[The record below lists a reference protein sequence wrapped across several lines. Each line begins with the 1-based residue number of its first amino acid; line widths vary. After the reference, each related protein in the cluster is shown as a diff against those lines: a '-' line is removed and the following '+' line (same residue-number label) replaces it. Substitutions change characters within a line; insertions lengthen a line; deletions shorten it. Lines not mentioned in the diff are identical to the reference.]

1 MGRRGTAHY
10 RLLGDEFGDDGA
22 ADGLR
27 LEVGAEMLGG
37 GTVAHLENG
46 GAETAR
52 ALLGGLD
59 EVEFGEGGAER
70 FFAEDVGAGLHRGDG
85 EGGVEIGRRADVDE
99 VGLGGREQLGGGGKH
114 GGPATGDGESRGA
127 GVIDVVDTHEFDA
140 VGVGEQAGGVLAGD
154 VTGADDGGA
163 KFGHFAEDGETEGGR
178 DGGNGTFG
186 SWAGRP
192 CHFSEG
198 KKLAVGEDGQF
209 SKETREA
216 PPV

>member
-1 MGRRGTAHY
+1 
-10 RLLGDEFGDDGA
+10 
-22 ADGLR
+22 
-27 LEVGAEMLGG
+27 MLGG
-37 GTVAHLENG
+37 GTVAHLEHG
-46 GAETAR
+46 GAETAG

-59 EVEFGEGGAER
+59 EVEFGEGGAKR

-114 GGPATGDGESRGA
+114 RGLATGGGERGGA
-127 GVIDVVDTHEFDA
+127 GVIDVVDAHEFDA

-178 DGGNGTFG
+178 DGEKKGGTPMPLFG
-186 SWAGRP
+186 
-192 CHFSEG
+192 G
-198 KKLAVGEDGQF
+198 KKIG
-209 SKETREA
+209 RR
-216 PPV
+216 